1 MERIT
6 NAHLQGRVDY
16 LNRITGNEKETYTKD
31 ESGFHANIGN
41 YYISGAYGGV
51 KLEQICSDGG
61 GCSDI
66 SRQGFGTKRELYNWM
81 NAYIDGI
88 ANAKTAHHAI
98 TGQ

>member
-6 NAHLQGRVDY
+6 KKDLESRISD
-16 LNRITGNEKETYTKD
+16 LNRITGNANETYTKQD
-31 ESGFHANIGN
+31 DGKFRANIGN
-41 YYISGAYGGV
+41 YYLSGAYGGV

-88 ANAKTAHHAI
+88 HAQKVRI
-98 TGQ
+98 A